1 MGGISPFMESRR
13 LPEFRPAAHK
23 RPRIRD
29 RESEF
34 GPILAMCTPYR
45 NVLRFTPPS
54 NIHHK
59 NPSTYYLNPSAYE
72 IPLGWALSQGGV
84 FPHLLENI
92 MKG

>member
-45 NVLRFTPPS
+45 NVLRFTP
-54 NIHHK
+54 
-59 NPSTYYLNPSAYE
+59 
-72 IPLGWALSQGGV
+72 Q
-84 FPHLLENI
+84 
-92 MKG
+92 